1 MGRGRDRS
9 RTKGRLTPRGVVAD
23 FLRVLPD
30 DAATVL
36 EQMID
41 SCPPLDLPS
50 VLSTT
55 ADSEL
60 TASLRM
66 THPKTTADLFGQL
79 GIANSAGRPR
89 SIPVMRQRL
98 VHAVGRG
105 DQSGLILL
113 HRMTDPTYMLLLV
126 RAAKIDVPAERYEA
140 DVDTP
145 QQRALAIAVASRL
158 ADPSVPLVLAGMVD
172 EGDEALDLLFDPAGR
187 QTVTQAARTLRGQ
200 WHSDWDAPLDEWTRE
215 RVLMNPPADVQ
226 GAEVAAAAVRTA
238 PRHSRKTLDDA
249 PSPSPSPSP
258 SPTAGHASPAPTA
271 TTPPAAATGSVAAP
285 VAAAG
290 AQHSETQPTQTQPAP
305 ARTLSSADEV
315 RVLLGGITGDLQ
327 DVAAAAQRLTQ
338 ALSDQAAADDADM
351 KRLVDYNIR
360 LHRAA
365 KQVSDLTGT
374 THPPSLPALSAALE
388 ALDAVDADRQQ
399 LERLHDVTGPSA
411 AQAALQA
418 LRTELTRLLDSW
430 PPTDPADRSAA
441 DSLLALARLIASA
454 ADDSV
459 DDEERLAQAMRLMD
473 KLPEGT
479 GKLAASASMGKLT
492 LPESAAPRSQAPP
505 AATAA
510 AVAGELPPGSADSDL
525 TPAVESTSATAGDLA
540 TAPAAGQQT
549 ATTGTGPA
557 SEATGEAAGAPASL
571 ASSDGAAAP
580 SGAAPTERPGSAA
593 AATADTTP
601 PSPAPP
607 TTPAAAPQP
616 PVRLAVASARS
627 AVPAPA
633 QAPKPPVEPLPVSG
647 DLASAV
653 ATLLR
658 DERLGLAHHM
668 LRTASA
674 IEHSDAVAFAALA
687 SELRGASGPCALEIH
702 ERLEVTADEDVV
714 RDNTC
719 ALLYTAALV
728 TTALL
733 TGSPDAG
740 RLLQQMPEHLDPAW
754 AKLSKLAADAAA
766 NGALSR
772 PALTAASDLIQQ
784 SSEISEAAAVVAD
797 RLGTEPRVRGHRS
810 GALITALRAS
820 EHRLGQALQ
829 AAAANDHSAAAAT
842 ADTLSRMDRNAIRDA
857 VLQLERITRAG
868 TGKGLPSG
876 TVNEIVDVL
885 HADRTAAAR
894 WAEIA
899 AKPTDGQSQD
909 WSTERLVELSSYL
922 VEHCG
927 DLRAALHV
935 YRSRGNILTDAACD
949 VAEAQLG
956 RLEQIVNGVAQT
968 GAERGPWRVLD
979 LELLKIPAV
988 TYDPSSNQVNYDPV
1002 EVTLTELLQVAAE
1015 PDFTAALQR
1024 RLDAD
1029 DFAAAL
1035 RCAQTIDPA
1044 AERRVQSL
1052 RDVRAQELRSQLE
1065 ALQLLLVQARNST
1078 SALVEQDALDAQLS
1092 QTELMLQGDDVDL
1105 SAVSAL
1111 VADVRERMGSLREET
1126 AAELRSRLDKLTLP
1140 AEETSRLVQCIANGK
1155 YDQVDDELSY
1165 LEKNDDL
1172 PSYEQPADLAEFY
1185 PHVVKAAHAGITPG
1199 LLDAL
1204 AAGDASLL
1212 TGVTFDASGERLS
1225 DIAAALGGWAKMPAH
1240 MRGSFNVTEVRDL
1253 LLPALR
1259 LAGFEVSTA
1268 RLSKLD
1274 HTWAWARGRRFLELT
1289 DARPQGHAL
1298 IPAFGSKAAG
1308 RYRLLLAWEKPRVE
1322 DLNDWRGL
1330 DGSSAPLIICYFGT
1344 LSADERLQLT
1354 QEWSDP
1360 THRPTV
1366 VLDDAA
1372 LLYAAS
1378 KREPFSTLMRITM
1391 PFTSAAPFSA
1401 VKDPNVPIEMFY
1413 GRDRD
1418 MREILDLSGPSI
1430 IYGGR
1435 GMGKS
1440 ALLSI
1445 IQRRSSEGLLD
1456 NVKVAWVELERS
1468 QEFDTPEVIWE
1479 KLSQELERQDVTSTT
1494 RGFAQ
1499 TRGQNRLE
1507 RLVTEWLDANPDS
1520 RILLLVDE
1528 ADAFFAADARREFRE
1543 TSRLF
1548 TMVNKNSRCKV
1559 VFAGLHGVAHH
1570 HGVGNNPFSP
1580 SGALPIGPLERR
1592 NAYRLLTRPLQTLG
1606 YDLQPDEANF
1616 ILMQCSNQPYLI
1628 QLFADRLLDRLLR
1641 SRKRTV
1647 TAPPWQIDRADVEA
1661 ISADPELR
1669 ERIHRAFKITLD
1681 LDARFAVVVNLIAL
1695 HAHTHGPNNPLTEA
1709 ELYDGCR
1716 QTWPEGFQSTQLA
1729 GFRELLNELEGLG
1742 ILGRPDLKRG
1752 GRTLRSSAVLQSLGR
1767 RDEIELTLKEVG
1779 ERALPESDARLQY
1792 RPAVATDGRPGP
1804 LSSAQIAD
1812 LAGRKGDRTRVVV
1825 GTSAMCLDRVVGSL
1839 QDPVNKPVLRDIRVT
1854 TEAGSYRELLKTG
1867 ADGQV
1872 RLTVVSELWRR
1883 TERASTCERALQ
1895 QAEEQL
1901 FPEDPDRS
1909 RAVVL
1914 VAGPSN
1920 VEWLQQLTSRE
1931 NADELVVPLERF
1943 SHRNLPLHWR
1953 DSKFEKLDNKET
1965 VERIMEVTG
1974 GWPLLIDE
1982 LVRRAHGSSALA
1994 ALDEISA
2001 EQDAP
2006 GWGRTWLE
2014 QTAVLLDGVEEMTAL
2029 VRLLEDLG
2037 DPCTPEDL
2045 MMLGGDLD
2053 PSVLTLA
2060 TWFGIVDRQVDGK
2073 VALAPLMGKAWRD
2086 YSQPSP

>member
-1 MGRGRDRS
+1 MGRGRS
-9 RTKGRLTPRGVVAD
+9 RTKDRPAPRGIVAD

-30 DAATVL
+30 DAASAL
-36 EQMID
+36 EQLID
-41 SCPPLDLPS
+41 SSPALDLTG
-50 VLSTT
+50 VLNGT
-55 ADSEL
+55 ADREL
-60 TASLRM
+60 NAALRM
-66 THPKTTADLFGQL
+66 AHPKSTAALFGQL

-89 SIPVMRQRL
+89 SIPIMRQRL
-98 VHAVGRG
+98 VHAVARG
-105 DQSGLILL
+105 DHSGLILL
-113 HRMTDPTYMLLLV
+113 HRITDPTYMLLLV
-126 RAAKIDVPAERYEA
+126 RAAKINVPAERYEA
-140 DVDTP
+140 DVDTT
-145 QQRALAIAVASRL
+145 QQRALAVAVASRL
-158 ADPSVPLVLAGMVD
+158 ADPSVSLVLAGMVD
-172 EGDEALDLLFDPAGR
+172 DSDDALDLLFDDAGKR
-187 QTVTQAARTLRGQ
+187 ELTQAVSVLRAQ
-200 WHSDWDAPLDEWTRE
+200 WNSDWDAPLIAWTRE
-215 RVLMNPPADVQ
+215 RALMNPPADAPQAPAAGLSGVPRQ
-226 GAEVAAAAVRTA
+226 SRKGTSAARTPGETPGAGPQTSPADGPTAADVPVGAADLTPGTSAAASVA
-238 PRHSRKTLDDA
+238 DA
-249 PSPSPSPSP
+249 P
-258 SPTAGHASPAPTA
+258 
-271 TTPPAAATGSVAAP
+271 VADAP
-285 VAAAG
+285 VAAGEVESDGQA
-290 AQHSETQPTQTQPAP
+290 AHDPAP
-305 ARTLSSADEV
+305 ARSCGSEDV
-315 RVLLGGITGDLQ
+315 RVLLDSLRGELR
-327 DVAAAAQRLTQ
+327 AATDAAQRLTQ
-338 ALSDQAAADDADM
+338 ALAEQSAVDHDDMTLLVSFNTRLHDAAA
-351 KRLVDYNIR
+351 K
-360 LHRAA
+360 
-365 KQVSDLTGT
+365 VSDLSGT
-374 THPPSLPALSAALE
+374 AQAPSILALAAAVD
-388 ALDAVDADRQQ
+388 ALQAVDADRQW
-399 LERLHDVTGPSA
+399 LERLRGVSGPA
-411 AQAALQA
+411 NVQPAVETLQAALTQI
-418 LRTELTRLLDSW
+418 LDSW
-430 PPTDPADRSAA
+430 PPTEEADRSTVQA
-441 DSLLALARLIASA
+441 LLSLARLIGSAS
-454 ADDSV
+454 DDSD
-459 DDEERLAQAMRLMD
+459 DDEGRLAEAVRLRD
-473 KLPEGT
+473 QLPAGT
-479 GKLAASASMGKLT
+479 GKLAASASMGRLD
-492 LPESAAPRSQAPP
+492 LPDSPAAAEPTDASSPAATSGSDASAAAASSAEPNRTDRRGADTDTAELLPAPP
-505 AATAA
+505 APVAPAADAA
-510 AVAGELPPGSADSDL
+510 APDEAPAA
-525 TPAVESTSATAGDLA
+525 PAVAVDTTPVRAE
-540 TAPAAGQQT
+540 TAPAAPVQT
-549 ATTGTGPA
+549 KPVQTEPVQ
-557 SEATGEAAGAPASL
+557 EQ
-571 ASSDGAAAP
+571 P
-580 SGAAPTERPGSAA
+580 S
-593 AATADTTP
+593 
-601 PSPAPP
+601 
-607 TTPAAAPQP
+607 
-616 PVRLAVASARS
+616 
-627 AVPAPA
+627 
-633 QAPKPPVEPLPVSG
+633 EPLPVSP
-647 DLASAV
+647 DLAAAV
-653 ATLLR
+653 ADLLR
-658 DERLGLAHHM
+658 AGRLGLAHHM
-668 LRTASA
+668 LRTAGA
-674 IEHSDAVAFAALA
+674 IEHSDAVALAALA
-687 SELRGASGPCALEIH
+687 AELRGPSGPCALEVN
-702 ERLEVTADEDVV
+702 ERLEVTDPEDVV
-714 RDNTC
+714 HDNTC
-719 ALLYTAALV
+719 VLLCTAALV

-733 TGSPDAG
+733 TGSRDAG
-740 RLLQQMPEHLDPAW
+740 LLLQQLPEHLDPAW
-754 AKLSKLAADAAA
+754 ARLSKLAADAAV

-784 SSEISEAAAVVAD
+784 STEIADAAAVVAS
-797 RLGTEPRVRGHRS
+797 RLDAEPRVRGHRS
-810 GALITALRAS
+810 GALITTLRTG
-820 EHRLGQALQ
+820 EHRLAVALQ
-829 AAAANDHSAAAAT
+829 AAAGNDQSAAADA
-842 ADTLSRMDRNAIRDA
+842 ADTLGQMDRNAIRDA
-857 VLQLERITRAG
+857 VLHLERSTRAG
-868 TGKGLPSG
+868 AGKGLPSS

-899 AKPTDGQSQD
+899 EKPADGHVHD
-909 WSTERLVELSSYL
+909 WSTGRLVELSSYL
-922 VEHCG
+922 TEHCD
-927 DLRAALHV
+927 DLRAALHG
-935 YRSRGNILTDAACD
+935 YRSRGNVLTDAACA
-949 VAEAQLG
+949 VAEAQLS
-956 RLEQIVNGVAQT
+956 RLEQIVNGVALT

-979 LELLKIPAV
+979 LELLKVPAV

-1002 EVTLTELLQVAAE
+1002 ELTVTELLYAAAE
-1015 PDFTAALQR
+1015 PDFTGALER
-1024 RLDAD
+1024 RLAAD

-1035 RCAQTIDPA
+1035 RCAQTIDA
-1044 AERRVQSL
+1044 DAERHVASL
-1052 RDVRAQELRSQLE
+1052 RHVRAQELRAQIE
-1065 ALQLLLVQARNST
+1065 RMQLLLVQARNST
-1078 SALVEQDALDAQLS
+1078 TALVEQDALDAQLS

-1105 SAVSAL
+1105 AAVSAL
-1111 VADVRERMGSLREET
+1111 VGDVRDRMGSLREET

-1140 AEETSRLVQCIANGK
+1140 AEEASRLMQCIGDGK

-1172 PSYEQPADLAEFY
+1172 PSYEQPRDVADFY
-1185 PHVVKAAHAGITPG
+1185 PAVVKAAHEGITAA

-1204 AAGDASLL
+1204 SAGNASPLP
-1212 TGVTFDASGERLS
+1212 GITFDASEERLG
-1225 DIAAALGGWAKMPAH
+1225 DIAEALRGWSQVPAH
-1240 MRGSFNVTEVRDL
+1240 MRSSFNVTETRDL

-1259 LAGFEVSTA
+1259 LAGFEVSAA
-1268 RLSKLD
+1268 RLNKLD

-1298 IPAFGSKAAG
+1298 IPAFGSKAGG
-1308 RYRLLLAWEKPRVE
+1308 RYRLLLAWDKPRVE
-1322 DLNDWRGL
+1322 DLNDWRNL
-1330 DGSSAPLIICYFGT
+1330 DNSSAPLIICYFGT

-1360 THRPTV
+1360 THRPTI

-1378 KREPFSTLMRITM
+1378 KRESFSTLMRITM

-1418 MREILDLSGPSI
+1418 MREILDPSGPSI

-1479 KLSQELERQDVTSTT
+1479 KLSQELERQGVTCTT

-1507 RLVTEWLDANPDS
+1507 RLVTEWLDSHPDS

-1641 SRKRTV
+1641 ARKRSV
-1647 TAPPWQIDRADVEA
+1647 TAPPWQVDRADVEA
-1661 ISADPELR
+1661 VSTDPELR

-1681 LDARFAVVVNLIAL
+1681 LDARFAVIVNLIAL

-1742 ILGRPDLKRG
+1742 ILGRLDVKRG

-1792 RPAVATDGRPGP
+1792 RPAVASDGRPGP
-1804 LSSAQIAD
+1804 LTSAQIAD

-1825 GTSAMCLDRVVGSL
+1825 GTAAMCLERVVGSL
-1839 QDPVNKPVLRDIRVT
+1839 EDPVNKPVLRDIRVT
-1854 TEAGSYRELLKTG
+1854 TEAGNYRELLKTG

-1883 TERASTCERALQ
+1883 TERAATCERALQ

-1920 VEWLQQLTSRE
+1920 VEWLQQLTSRD

-1965 VERIMEVTG
+1965 IERVMEVTG
-1974 GWPLLIDE
+1974 GWPVLIDE
-1982 LVRRAHGSSALA
+1982 LARRAHGSSALT
-1994 ALDEISA
+1994 ALEEISA
-2001 EQDAP
+2001 EQDVP
-2006 GWGRTWLE
+2006 GWGRKWLE
-2014 QTAVLLDGVEEMTAL
+2014 RTAVLLDGVEEMTAL

-2037 DPCTPEDL
+2037 AACTPEDL
-2045 MMLGGDLD
+2045 MVLGGELD

-2073 VALAPLMGKAWRD
+2073 VALAPLIGKAWRA
-2086 YSQPSP
+2086 YSQPVS